1 MPTFPV
7 ILDYYKEMN
16 DIYIYICCSEYI
28 FGLTDGSP

>member
-16 DIYIYICCSEYI
+16 DIYIYIFVVLNTY
-28 FGLTDGSP
+28 LV